1 MSDKKLKRRLN
12 AFFRLLI
19 ILSICVITVYLF
31 PKVGSFQYEY
41 QKGMPWRYETLTAPF
56 DFPIHKTEDEL
67 QEEREKLVQEQSP
80 IFILNTNTAD
90 LQTGKFRTALHAFR
104 NETTSGSL
112 NKLTDRL
119 KDIYTAGI
127 LQLPEELDARKVK
140 TIKIVENNI
149 GHTVEFDQ
157 VYTLKKAYSAL
168 SQAIDQLHFP
178 KSVREN
184 SKPEPEQLFAAK
196 PGIRRLEN
204 NDRTP
209 EPPEK
214 YQSHRRHGA
223 TRRYYHHQA

>member
-67 QEEREKLVQEQSP
+67 QQEREKLVQEQSP

-149 GHTVEFDQ
+149 GHTVEIGTGK
-157 VYTLKKAYSAL
+157 Y
-168 SQAIDQLHFP
+168 
-178 KSVREN
+178 

>member
-90 LQTGKFRTALHAFR
+90 LQTGKFRTDPAC
-104 NETTSGSL
+104 
-112 NKLTDRL
+112 
-119 KDIYTAGI
+119 
-127 LQLPEELDARKVK
+127 
-140 TIKIVENNI
+140 
-149 GHTVEFDQ
+149 
-157 VYTLKKAYSAL
+157 
-168 SQAIDQLHFP
+168 FP
-178 KSVREN
+178 
-184 SKPEPEQLFAAK
+184 Q
-196 PGIRRLEN
+196 
-204 NDRTP
+204 
-209 EPPEK
+209 
-214 YQSHRRHGA
+214 
-223 TRRYYHHQA
+223 

>member
-1 MSDKKLKRRLN
+1 MAIVYLYVRQKIKRRLN

-112 NKLTDRL
+112 NKLTDRS
-119 KDIYTAGI
+119 
-127 LQLPEELDARKVK
+127 
-140 TIKIVENNI
+140 KISIRPASCNC
-149 GHTVEFDQ
+149 
-157 VYTLKKAYSAL
+157 
-168 SQAIDQLHFP
+168 P
-178 KSVREN
+178 KSWMPG
-184 SKPEPEQLFAAK
+184 SK
-196 PGIRRLEN
+196 N
-204 NDRTP
+204 
-209 EPPEK
+209 
-214 YQSHRRHGA
+214 H
-223 TRRYYHHQA
+223 

>member
-157 VYTLKKAYSAL
+157 VYLEKGLFGFKPGNRPTPFSEIGTGKY
-168 SQAIDQLHFP
+168 
-178 KSVREN
+178 

>member
-119 KDIYTAGI
+119 KDIGTGKY
-127 LQLPEELDARKVK
+127 
-140 TIKIVENNI
+140 
-149 GHTVEFDQ
+149 
-157 VYTLKKAYSAL
+157 
-168 SQAIDQLHFP
+168 
-178 KSVREN
+178 

>member
-157 VYTLKKAYSAL
+157 VYT
-168 SQAIDQLHFP
+168 
-178 KSVREN
+178 SVSYTHLTLPTNREV
-184 SKPEPEQLFAAK
+184 
-196 PGIRRLEN
+196 
-204 NDRTP
+204 
-209 EPPEK
+209 
-214 YQSHRRHGA
+214 
-223 TRRYYHHQA
+223 

>member
-41 QKGMPWRYETLTAPF
+41 QKGMPGDTKPTDPF

-157 VYTLKKAYSAL
+157 VYTLKRL
-168 SQAIDQLHFP
+168 
-178 KSVREN
+178 
-184 SKPEPEQLFAAK
+184 
-196 PGIRRLEN
+196 IRL
-204 NDRTP
+204 
-209 EPPEK
+209 
-214 YQSHRRHGA
+214 
-223 TRRYYHHQA
+223 